1 MAEGVSNYPR
11 VAPSATSDALL
22 DEKPSGA
29 SGRRTH
35 VSTLHGAVR
44 GILGMVSFDPL
55 LTRIRGGLIVSCQPE
70 AEARESDP
78 MNSPAIMAALAR
90 AAVQGGAVAIRADS
104 PDDIA
109 AVRAAVAVPLIGIF
123 KRDLPG
129 FAVRITPTLADA
141 ERVAAAG
148 ADVIALDA
156 TARAR
161 AEGRTAADLIR
172 AVKAATGK
180 LVFADIATLEEGVRA
195 VEAGAD
201 AVLPT
206 LAGPSAGG
214 AGSDEPDFELLAALI
229 RKVRVPVIAEGRI
242 ATPAQAARALELGAW
257 AVCVGT
263 AITRPRRIT
272 AGFAAAMGVR
282 AG

>member
-1 MAEGVSNYPR
+1 MASVDS
-11 VAPSATSDALL
+11 
-22 DEKPSGA
+22 
-29 SGRRTH
+29 
-35 VSTLHGAVR
+35 
-44 GILGMVSFDPL
+44 L
-55 LTRIRGGLIVSCQPE
+55 LTRMRGGLIVSCQPE
-70 AEARESDP
+70 AESRESDP

-90 AAVQGGAVAIRADS
+90 SAVLGGAVGVRADS
-104 PDDIA
+104 PADIT
-109 AVRAAVAVPLIGIF
+109 AVRAAVEVPLIGIL
-123 KRDLPG
+123 KRDVPG

-161 AEGRTAADLIR
+161 PERRTAAELVR
-172 AVKAATGK
+172 AVKEATGK
-180 LVFADIATLEEGVRA
+180 PVFADIATLEEGVRA
-195 VEAGAD
+195 AEAGAD

-206 LAGPSAGG
+206 LAGPVGGG
-214 AGSDEPDFELLAALI
+214 ADEPDFELLAALI
-229 RKVRVPVIAEGRI
+229 REVHVPVIAEGRI
-242 ATPAQAARALELGAW
+242 ATPAQAAWALEIGAW

-272 AGFAAAMGVR
+272 AGFVSAMNVR

>member
-1 MAEGVSNYPR
+1 MASVDS
-11 VAPSATSDALL
+11 
-22 DEKPSGA
+22 
-29 SGRRTH
+29 
-35 VSTLHGAVR
+35 
-44 GILGMVSFDPL
+44 L
-55 LTRIRGGLIVSCQPE
+55 LTRMRGGLIVSCQPE
-70 AEARESDP
+70 AESRESDP

-90 AAVQGGAVAIRADS
+90 SAVLGGAVGIRADS
-104 PDDIA
+104 PADIT
-109 AVRAAVAVPLIGIF
+109 AVRAAVEVPLIGIL
-123 KRDLPG
+123 KRDVPG

-161 AEGRTAADLIR
+161 PEGRTAAELVR
-172 AVKAATGK
+172 AVKEATGK
-180 LVFADIATLEEGVRA
+180 PVFADIATVEEGVRA
-195 VEAGAD
+195 AEAGAD

-206 LAGPSAGG
+206 LAGPVGGG
-214 AGSDEPDFELLAALI
+214 ADEPDFELLAALI
-229 RKVRVPVIAEGRI
+229 REVHVPVIAEGRI
-242 ATPAQAARALELGAW
+242 ATPAQAARALEIGAW

-272 AGFAAAMGVR
+272 AGFVSAMNVR